1 MTQLTDFKETILNFY
16 QKNAAYVRP
25 VVKAVFSFIIL
36 FLLSRLFGYDSR
48 VNKIYVFLV
57 VSVMQAF
64 LPVSFLYYTSVILIA
79 VNLWAVS
86 PEIMLIF
93 LAVAAACWLAF
104 IRMDRKYA
112 VIVVLTPVLFFL
124 KIEYLIPVLT
134 GMIAGLGGIL
144 PVAGGILIY
153 FIGAYS
159 KDVSAILATTT
170 GNGAGVGLQR
180 MIFMV
185 TTDQTLL
192 VLMVAFCLTVFISA
206 ILYRLFDERAWIF
219 TVVSGNIAL
228 ALLLLSGR
236 LIFDLNYTIWR
247 VFLEC
252 IIAMAL
258 ALVYQFFRGIGD
270 ISSIEKVTFEDDE
283 YIYYVKAVPKIRVS
297 LAERNV
303 TRIQPEDDE
312 DDEHRTH
319 TESN

>member
-25 VVKAVFSFIIL
+25 VIKAVFSFIIL

-48 VNKIYVFLV
+48 VNKIYIFLV

-93 LAVAAACWLAF
+93 LAVAAACWLTF

-124 KIEYLIPVLT
+124 KIEYLIPVLA
-134 GMIAGLGGIL
+134 GMIAGIGGIL

-219 TVVSGNIAL
+219 TVASGNIAL